1 MAWGGGLAVGGG
13 VGAEK
18 GNNENAQKGNFV
30 TKKLSWV
37 KYAGGSGAK
46 NPHKGRASRAHTGF
60 VLFHLNLTIY
70 FSVAI

>member
-1 MAWGGGLAVGGG
+1 MEGGGGFGGG
-13 VGAEK
+13 GGGGAEK

-46 NPHKGRASRAHTGF
+46 NPHKGRAHTGF